1 MNVDH
6 REDLPGRMPDTGAE
20 DGEPWQSDAILLG
33 SAETAGRVALIETVV
48 EPGSEPPC
56 FRHYW
61 EDKLLY
67 VLAGAL
73 NVYVAGRW
81 IEAPA
86 GAAVWLPRGVEHTYV
101 AAARTRV
108 LAMFTPA
115 GFEGFY
121 RELDA
126 PCPWVHEIERVVATA
141 ARYGCELT
149 GPHPGP
155 PPARRQGDDV
165 DMQDDNHA
173 FPDH

>member
-1 MNVDH
+1 MQA
-6 REDLPGRMPDTGAE
+6 G
-20 DGEPWQSDAILLG
+20 AILLG
-33 SAETAGRVALIETVV
+33 SAETAGRLALIETVE
-48 EPGSEPPC
+48 EPGGEPPC
-56 FRHYW
+56 HRHHW

-81 IEAPA
+81 IDAPA
-86 GAAVWLPRGVEHTYV
+86 GAVVWVPRGVEHTYV
-101 AAARTRV
+101 AAAEHTRV

-115 GFEGFY
+115 GFEEFY

-126 PCPWVHEIERVVATA
+126 PHPWACGIEQLVATA

-155 PPARRQGDDV
+155 PIARRRGDGADA
-165 DMQDDNHA
+165 QDDNH
-173 FPDH
+173 PCSGP